1 MTEGTKMSKIEAI
14 VFFIL
19 IIIGFCFIINKA
31 NKSREEI
38 ENYPGTTIC
47 KYTLCKPVGKSSS
60 AFVKY
65 VVNNKLYRTNSG
77 GCPENSSE
85 KINKFFYLKYAT
97 VNPNNIE
104 VDFTKEVT
112 NKTEIE
118 ALENQLK
125 NWFDLE

>member
-1 MTEGTKMSKIEAI
+1 MTEETEMSKKAGIA
-14 VFFIL
+14 FFIL
-19 IIIGFCFIINKA
+19 IIIGLYFIFDKA
-31 NKSREEI
+31 DKTKEEI
-38 ENYPGTTIC
+38 ENYPGKTIC
-47 KYTLCKPVGKSSS
+47 KYTLCKPAGKSST

-97 VNPNNIE
+97 VNPNYIE

-118 ALENQLK
+118 VLENQLK